1 MYGSLQYLRATTYTP
16 IYCNSNIGSTSK
28 GTPIFENLIWAK
40 SSLIYKHPRKEMP
53 KIEFLRCDHRKA
65 ALKSIVTCQKGAGQ
79 LAHVKMKHTYQ
90 FETGHDILAEDFCH
104 KALGTTQKAAH
115 ACKVRYLYPEPRKL
129 KYGV

>member
-1 MYGSLQYLRATTYTP
+1 
-16 IYCNSNIGSTSK
+16 
-28 GTPIFENLIWAK
+28 
-40 SSLIYKHPRKEMP
+40 MP

-65 ALKSIVTCQKGAGQ
+65 ALKSMVTCLLEKGAGQ
-79 LAHVKMKHTYQ
+79 LAHVKMKYTYQ

-115 ACKVRYLYPEPRKL
+115 ACKVRYPLYPEPRKL